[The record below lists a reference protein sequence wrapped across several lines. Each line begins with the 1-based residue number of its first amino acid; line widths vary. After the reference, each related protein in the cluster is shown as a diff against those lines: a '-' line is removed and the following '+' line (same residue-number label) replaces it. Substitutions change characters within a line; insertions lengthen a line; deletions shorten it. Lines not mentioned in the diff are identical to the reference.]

1 MGLMFLHPKHNLS
14 YAGRMKLHPWYPIH
28 LINRKFN
35 KKLWIVQL
43 FFLNLSCICYHILCV
58 RNEK

>member
-1 MGLMFLHPKHNLS
+1 MGLMFLHRKHNLS

-28 LINRKFN
+28 LINRTFN
-35 KKLWIVQL
+35 NIKL
-43 FFLNLSCICYHILCV
+43 FFLHLTCICYHILCV